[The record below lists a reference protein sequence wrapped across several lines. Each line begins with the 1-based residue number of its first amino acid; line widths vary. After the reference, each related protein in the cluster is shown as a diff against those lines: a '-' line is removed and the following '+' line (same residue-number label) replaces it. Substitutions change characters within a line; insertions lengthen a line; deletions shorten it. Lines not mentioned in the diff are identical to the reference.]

1 MPFLSLLQTDMQNVF
16 TIFLHHPLSARGW
29 LLSLTCMPFPV
40 CALSSLFAGSSV
52 SPASPV
58 LVPWY
63 LCPLCVL
70 YVPALFSMACGLSS
84 VLYFSIVISLDI
96 PLPAF
101 FFFAFWTLDISLS
114 LKLAF
119 FSPSC
124 CCVGCVWVAVLGT
137 LKTSSLFFDCFI
149 SFLHDSGCGI
159 TRKFTSSLFLVQV
172 WLQC

>member
-40 CALSSLFAGSSV
+40 CAFPSLFAASSV
-52 SPASPV
+52 SPASHV

-63 LCPLCVL
+63 LRPLCVL

-101 FFFAFWTLDISLS
+101 FFFCILDFGYQLISE
-114 LKLAF
+114 ARF
-119 FSPSC
+119 FFTFLLLC
-124 CCVGCVWVAVLGT
+124 GLCLGR
-137 LKTSSLFFDCFI
+137 CFR
-149 SFLHDSGCGI
+149 DS
-159 TRKFTSSLFLVQV
+159 
-172 WLQC
+172 